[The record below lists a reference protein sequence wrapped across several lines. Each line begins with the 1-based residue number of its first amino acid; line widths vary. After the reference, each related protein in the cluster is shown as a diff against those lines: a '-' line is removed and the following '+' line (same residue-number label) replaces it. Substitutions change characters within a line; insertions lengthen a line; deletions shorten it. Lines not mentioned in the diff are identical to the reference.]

1 MFCEKVRDV
10 NMQLYFYNEGF
21 RNEIEQYALTEEQL
35 RFTGTPVDGIKLSS
49 EDSDRHPIL
58 AMEGDTL
65 VNFFVLHKNEGV
77 KPYSDNQH
85 AILIRA
91 FSTDSR
97 HQGKGY
103 AYSALT
109 TLPNF
114 VREHFRETN
123 EIVLAVNLQNEVAQR
138 LYKKCGYIDEGQR
151 RMGKKGELIIM
162 SYNL

>member
-1 MFCEKVRDV
+1 
-10 NMQLYFYNEGF
+10 MQLYFYNEGF

>member
-1 MFCEKVRDV
+1 MFRMKVRDV

-21 RNEIEQYALTEEQL
+21 RNTIEQYLLTEEQL
-35 RFTGTPVDGIKLSS
+35 RFTGTPVDSIKLSS

-58 AMEGDTL
+58 AMEEDML
-65 VNFFVLHKNEGV
+65 VTFFVLHNNEGV

-85 AILIRA
+85 AILLRA
-91 FSTDSR
+91 FSTDFR
-97 HQGKGY
+97 YQGKGY

-109 TLPNF
+109 ILPDF
-114 VREHFRETN
+114 VREHFREMN
-123 EIVLAVNLQNEVAQR
+123 EIILAVNLQNEAAQR

-162 SYNL
+162 SYHL